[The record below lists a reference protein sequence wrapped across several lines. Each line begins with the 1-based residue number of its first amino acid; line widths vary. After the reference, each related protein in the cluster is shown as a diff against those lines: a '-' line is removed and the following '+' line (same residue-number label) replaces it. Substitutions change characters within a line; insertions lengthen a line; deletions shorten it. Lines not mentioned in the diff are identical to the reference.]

1 MFEIIKSK
9 MKEGLR
15 NFLFTDE
22 GSKGVSSGVFS
33 LQELVDMDRH
43 GQVKAGNYES
53 MVKAN
58 VGIVYRCI
66 NILAF
71 DVASVPFYVKKREG
85 KEKKIIEDHPFYKLY
100 ENPNPYMLGWEL
112 KWFQQGFLDGTGN
125 SYLYVPRTLLN
136 RPYQLYILPTQNVN
150 KRIDNGRFLYDYF
163 NGRESMTFTE
173 EEIVH
178 FKYPNIANINIG
190 MGPIEAARMEVNKDL
205 YMNMFHLSLFAN
217 RARPDG
223 VLATEMELNPEQI
236 KELRTQWNKAHRGMG
251 KVAKIAVLTKGLKY
265 DPITIAPKDLEYVTG
280 QGMNAERILG
290 IFGVPKDRFNMTDT
304 VNLANADAMERA
316 YYKSTIAPRVKL
328 RDAHM
333 TKIVK
338 LYDPRLFVES
348 ENMIPEDKEFKLKEE
363 KQDLENAVITINEV
377 RNRRGLDPVPWGDVP
392 FMPFNMMPIGSG
404 ITKKDEG
411 KIYTLPKDLKP
422 SEALT
427 YNKQWEAFKKQ
438 WKEQY
443 WKGYVRRTEGEE
455 RLYISKLRDYFNEQE
470 KRVLANIRKYGKA
483 YKKVSLFLF
492 SLFEWDEKIT
502 DLMEPL
508 AKASIKNGAE
518 TLIEDFSLG
527 ISFDITSPFIPEF
540 FKGREMLITNI
551 NRETFEQLKNTL
563 EEGLANGETI
573 KELSNRVGN
582 VYDVARGSRS
592 KLIARTEVNTAN
604 NFGHMEAMRQAEI
617 EKKEWVT
624 AGDEKVRD
632 EHVQNE
638 ADGCIGRNDTFSG
651 TGESYPGEPNCR
663 CVVTPC
669 LDELKGRFL

>member
-1 MFEIIKSK
+1 VFEIIKDK

-15 NFLFTDE
+15 SFIFPDA
-22 GSKGVSSGVFS
+22 GSKGTSSGVFS

-71 DVASVPFYVKKREG
+71 DVASVPYYVKKREG
-85 KEKKIIEDHPFYKLY
+85 KEKKVIEDHPFYKLY
-100 ENPNPYMLGWEL
+100 EDPNPYMLGWEL

-125 SYLYVPRTLLN
+125 TYLYVPRTLLN

-150 KRIDNGRFLYDYF
+150 KRIDGGRFFYDYF

-190 MGPIEAARMEVNKDL
+190 MGPIEAARMEINKDL

-223 VLATEMELNPEQI
+223 VLATEMELNPDEI
-236 KELRTQWNKAHRGMG
+236 KALGKQWNKAHRGVG

-265 DPITIAPKDLEYVTG
+265 DPITIAPKDLEYVNS

-328 RDAHM
+328 RDAYM

-392 FMPFNMMPIGSG
+392 RQPFNIVPILSVKP
-404 ITKKDEG
+404 KKDE
-411 KIYTLPKDLKP
+411 TEKDW
-422 SEALT
+422 SE
-427 YNKQWEAFKKQ
+427 KQLLWVGTRGDVERQ
-438 WKEQY
+438 WKEKY
-443 WKGYVRRTEGEE
+443 WENYVRRTEQEE
-455 RLYISKLRDYFNEQE
+455 RLMITKLVDYFEDQK
-470 KRVLANIRKYGKA
+470 KRVLANLKKYHKD
-483 YKKVSLFLF
+483 YKQVELFLF
-492 SLFEWDEKIT
+492 ALSQWDDLLIDVVKKLLTISL
-502 DLMEPL
+502 
-508 AKASIKNGAE
+508 KNGAIE
-518 TLIEDFSLG
+518 LIENFG
-527 ISFDITSPFIPEF
+527 IEITFDIVSEFIDDF
-540 FKGREMLITNI
+540 FKGREMLIRGI
-551 NRETFEQLKNTL
+551 NKTTFDKLKKTL
-563 EEGLANGETI
+563 EEGISKGEST
-573 KELSNRVGN
+573 KELSKRIEEVFEEAEGP
-582 VYDVARGSRS
+582 RS
-592 KLIARTEVNTAN
+592 ELIARTETNTAN
-604 NFGHMEAMRQAEI
+604 NFGHYEAMRQAGI
-617 EKKEWVT
+617 EHKQWIT
-624 AGDEKVRD
+624 AGDEKVRKR
-632 EHVQNE
+632 HRLN
-638 ADGCIGRNDTFSG
+638 ATKDGDLDGETFCVGINDTFPG
-651 TGESYPGEPNCR
+651 TEELYPGEPNCR
-663 CVVTPC
+663 CVIIPC
-669 LDELKGRFL
+669 LKMYGIQ